1 MNAKEFNKYKTA
13 LYKKYGAVLTDF
25 SHEVKV
31 LTPFGTLYISAE
43 WTPKI
48 KVANIHSRLEGNAN
62 EFKEVTGYNIN
73 TYNGKC
79 NFYYSSPLDCLD
91 ELEEYLSNMVYLSGE
106 KEKTEENENNKIQI
120 QHLQRNR

>member
-13 LYKKYGAVLTDF
+13 LYKNYGAELTDL

-48 KVANIHSRLEGNAN
+48 KVANIHSRLEGDINK
-62 EFKEVTGYNIN
+62 FIEVTGFELNKYNN
-73 TYNGKC
+73 KY
-79 NFYYSSPLDCLD
+79 NFYFNDPSDCLD
-91 ELEEYLSNMVYLSGE
+91 ELDKYLVKISV
-106 KEKTEENENNKIQI
+106 KEIKTDENNKIQI

>member
-13 LYKKYGAVLTDF
+13 LYKKYGAVKSEA

-31 LTPFGTLYISAE
+31 LTPFGVLYISAE

-120 QHLQRNR
+120 QHL

>member
-13 LYKKYGAVLTDF
+13 LYKKYGAVKSET
-25 SHEVKV
+25 SHEVKL
-31 LTPFGTLYISAE
+31 LTPFGVLYILAE

-62 EFKEVTGYNIN
+62 EFKEVTGYDIN

-91 ELEEYLSNMVYLSGE
+91 KLEEYLSNMVYLSGE
-106 KEKTEENENNKIQI
+106 KEKTEEIKATSA
-120 QHLQRNR
+120 

>member
-13 LYKKYGAVLTDF
+13 LYKKYGAELTDL

-43 WTPKI
+43 WTPRI
-48 KVANIHSRLEGNAN
+48 KVANIHSRLEGNSLQ
-62 EFKEVTGYNIN
+62 FKEVTGYNIN

-79 NFYYSSPLDCLD
+79 NFYSSNPEWILDT
-91 ELEEYLSNMVYLSGE
+91 LEDYLTLKAVFKRTTSV
-106 KEKTEENENNKIQI
+106 
-120 QHLQRNR
+120 